1 MGSALGT
8 QGNLLSLA
16 LAQLTLQCACGPI
29 SLPQDCPLDTEDFRA
44 QQCSA
49 YNDVQYQGCYYE
61 WLPQDN
67 DPATHRTLRC
77 QAQGETLSWTGLG
90 ALLTPWNVYQWHLP
104 ETFWE
109 LGNWTHCS
117 DMCSHL
123 EARIQRSQCLMAN
136 GQEVSEAFCDQL
148 RKPWAAFHPC
158 NIRDCLPSPSSEQR
172 ALALSSSLRDGNQ
185 KAKIADSASPCIS
198 GICDSCNTRGTR
210 NTRDGSST
218 CDPLGTGSTCSVC
231 GTRHSTPAGPLT
243 SKTSVALK
251 TAAAPETPETPAA
264 EDTSGIPYATDTP
277 DTSGTQVTSDT
288 RDTTDTMTP
297 AAPVPPE
304 ARPPHPRH
312 ACHPPHPRAVHSDWA
327 DGSNSDDGG
336 HRWDVL
342 VFLELAQP
350 YCRSAPENQQC
361 FEKHWW
367 PPVWYLKEEDH
378 YQRARKEREKEDYL
392 HLKRQPKRR
401 WLFWNSPSSASPSAA
416 SSASP
421 SSSSAVV

>member
-1 MGSALGT
+1 M
-8 QGNLLSLA
+8 
-16 LAQLTLQCACGPI
+16 
-29 SLPQDCPLDTEDFRA
+29 QDCPLDTEDFRA

-67 DPATHRTLRC
+67 DPATHRTLRR
-77 QAQGETLSWTGLG
+77 QAQGETLSWMGLG

-136 GQEVSEAFCDQL
+136 GQEVSGAFCDQL
-148 RKPWAAFHPC
+148 QKPWAAFHPC

-172 ALALSSSLRDGNQ
+172 ALALSSSLRDGNR
-185 KAKIADSASPCIS
+185 KAKIADS
-198 GICDSCNTRGTR
+198 GFVDRGTLTDIWKHPWVKMGR
-210 NTRDGSST
+210 EPLLPLCEEDSGVTVGMVLGS
-218 CDPLGTGSTCSVC
+218 
-231 GTRHSTPAGPLT
+231 
-243 SKTSVALK
+243 
-251 TAAAPETPETPAA
+251 
-264 EDTSGIPYATDTP
+264 
-277 DTSGTQVTSDT
+277 
-288 RDTTDTMTP
+288 
-297 AAPVPPE
+297 
-304 ARPPHPRH
+304 
-312 ACHPPHPRAVHSDWA
+312 RAVHSDWA

-367 PPVWYLKEEDH
+367 PPVWYLEEEDH